1 MTTIHNTNVETI
13 NRNTITVC
21 GHEVRASWSVDGPV
35 ASRSDLRAIRDAG
48 HANWSDDE
56 IEKVAIHC
64 EERLSETYEREYRIA
79 YAATNGE
86 WDVVD
91 TFRAADDAAAN
102 AYAEENSVGEWY
114 VLDDQGRNIN
124 GGRDQA

>member
-1 MTTIHNTNVETI
+1 MTLTAYAAKVTFLIDDRIEDFSFPESFESDVEA
-13 NRNTITVC
+13 C
-21 GHEVRASWSVDGPV
+21 F
-35 ASRSDLRAIRDAG
+35 LRRMSPEDAAEHLLATWAAG
-48 HANWSDDE
+48 RPA
-56 IEKVAIHC
+56 
-64 EERLSETYEREYRIA
+64 EREYRIA
-79 YAATNGE
+79 YATTNGE
-86 WDVVD
+86 WDVVE